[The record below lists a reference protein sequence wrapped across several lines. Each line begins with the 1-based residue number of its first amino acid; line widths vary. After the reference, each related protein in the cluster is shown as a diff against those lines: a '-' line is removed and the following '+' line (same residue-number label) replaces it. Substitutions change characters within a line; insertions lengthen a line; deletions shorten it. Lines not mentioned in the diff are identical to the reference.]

1 MRANGLMVTGFEP
14 YLDNGE
20 NPSQRL
26 AEECGQRFEVLE
38 VAFGAVDE
46 FVETVNRSGFDSWL
60 AIGLADK
67 AETMLVETVGHNRI
81 GPMPDARGEVHG
93 PGPIDPTG
101 PSMLA
106 CTLWPPELL
115 AETEFRKP
123 STDPGG
129 YLCNYVLYR
138 ALRRFPEKRVGFLH
152 VPKFDHVPF
161 DTQLDELRAIIKELM
176 ETTA

>member
-1 MRANGLMVTGFEP
+1 MRANGLLVTGFGP

-38 VAFGAVDE
+38 VAYRAVDE
-46 FVETVNRSGFDSWL
+46 FVDAVDGSGFDSWL
-60 AIGLADK
+60 ALGLAGK

-81 GPMPDARGEVHG
+81 SPTPDVRGEAHG

-106 CTLWPPELL
+106 CTLWPTELL
-115 AETEFRKP
+115 AETNLRKP
-123 STDPGG
+123 SSNPGA

-138 ALRRFPEKRVGFLH
+138 ALRRFPEKRVGFMH

-161 DTQLDELRAIIKELM
+161 DAQLDELRMIIGELM
-176 ETTA
+176 ESTD